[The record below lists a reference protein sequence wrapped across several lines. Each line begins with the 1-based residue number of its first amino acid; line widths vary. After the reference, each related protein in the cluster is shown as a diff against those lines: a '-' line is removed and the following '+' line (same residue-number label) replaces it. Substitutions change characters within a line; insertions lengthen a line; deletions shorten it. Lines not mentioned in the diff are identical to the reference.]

1 MNTYYCSE
9 NGMRG
14 IIIIEAASTSKAI
27 IKYRNRTGRKP
38 DLIHQEGHPI
48 K

>member
-1 MNTYYCSE
+1 MPAYYCTNHGLKGFMLIKADSE
-9 NGMRG
+9 
-14 IIIIEAASTSKAI
+14 ADAI